1 MLVPLAVLGLADCRR
16 RPTCPASATAA
27 LSADTVAARNAALA
41 ELDAAKA
48 SDPLAAYAAG
58 SVQFFVALEKLAAGL
73 HRHGFESPQSFMLP
87 LMRLPVP
94 ANPNPEPLTYEGF
107 RQILADFREAMAQSA
122 ATLAM
127 VPAGADIGIEVDLG
141 KLGIDLD
148 EDGKIAPQESAAAIM
163 AALAD
168 AAATPPDAQPRWC
181 SASTAPTATGCRAMP
196 TS

>member
-1 MLVPLAVLGLADCRR
+1 M
-16 RPTCPASATAA
+16 
-27 LSADTVAARNAALA
+27 AARTAALA

-58 SVQFFVALEKLAAGL
+58 SVQFFVALEKLGGGL

-127 VPAGADIGIEVDLG
+127 VPAGADIGVEVDLA
-141 KLGIDLD
+141 KLGIDLN
-148 EDGKIAPQESAAAIM
+148 EDGNIAPRRKRGRDHGRAVGAAAPRRR
-163 AALAD
+163 
-168 AAATPPDAQPRWC
+168 TPPRRRWS